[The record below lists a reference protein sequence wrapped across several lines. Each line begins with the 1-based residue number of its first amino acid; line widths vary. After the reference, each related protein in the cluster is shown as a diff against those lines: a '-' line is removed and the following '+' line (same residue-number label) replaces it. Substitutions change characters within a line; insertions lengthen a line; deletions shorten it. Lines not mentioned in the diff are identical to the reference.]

1 MQKTGRNEHRRH
13 PSAPPRV
20 NGQPLTD
27 QRFQELLHNASAFFA
42 CAEGYTDAERQQ
54 VIQEI
59 QAQMRAFGLSAAD
72 LV

>member
-13 PSAPPRV
+13 QSAPPRG

-42 CAEGYTDAERQQ
+42 RAEGYTEAERLQ
-54 VIQEI
+54 VVQEI
-59 QAQMRAFGLSAAD
+59 LAQMRAYGLSAAD